1 MSGYVLG
8 LRGFQPLHPIINI
21 SLSQGKGIGSS
32 FSLLTNSNYVFSNS
46 ISKQLVLSLWSSPTI
61 TPTSS
66 SCTPKLKSQATKSQA
81 GSSSSWPQQQSQ
93 KQEEEEEEE
102 FQVVTAIRSQ
112 FNDILILDTPNSRIL
127 LLDATRKLSHNKSLV
142 IKTTSLTPT
151 LWVHFWPSCLFVFS
165 LCWCMQIM
173 FIAFFTRTRNGLV
186 PIGYVKLLSFFIVS
200 FICLNMIIETR

>member
-21 SLSQGKGIGSS
+21 SLSQGKGNGSS
-32 FSLLTNSNYVFSNS
+32 FPLLTNSNYVFSNS

-93 KQEEEEEEE
+93 KQEEEEE
-102 FQVVTAIRSQ
+102 FQLVTAIRSQ
-112 FNDILILDTPNSRIL
+112 FNDILIVDSPNSRML

-151 LWVHFWPSCLFVFS
+151 FWVHFWPSCLSVFS
-165 LCWCMQIM
+165 LCWCVQIM

-186 PIGYVKLLSFFIVS
+186 PIGYVKLFSFFIVS
-200 FICLNMIIETR
+200 FICL

>member
-1 MSGYVLG
+1 MYWVWGVSASS
-8 LRGFQPLHPIINI
+8 PIINI

-46 ISKQLVLSLWSSPTI
+46 ISKQLVLSLWSSTTI
-61 TPTSS
+61 TTTSSS

-102 FQVVTAIRSQ
+102 EEFQVVTAIRSQ
-112 FNDILILDTPNSRIL
+112 FNDILIVDSPNSRML

-151 LWVHFWPSCLFVFS
+151 LLSS
-165 LCWCMQIM
+165 LL
-173 FIAFFTRTRNGLV
+173 T
-186 PIGYVKLLSFFIVS
+186 PLSFCVIFMLMHADNVHSILYKDQKWTGSYWVCQAS
-200 FICLNMIIETR
+200 LFLYCFLYLFEYDN